1 MNPVTISMDNF
12 NEVFNQYDRYI
23 KAIANKYMIK
33 GYDFDD
39 LVSIAYGTLMRCI
52 QHYKI
57 EIPQIYDILP
67 RTGCMGCPYSRNI
80 EEELKSLSDN
90 QYKYVVSLFKKSYDV
105 KGVKY

>member
-23 KAIANKYMIK
+23 KAIANKYTVK

-52 QHYKI
+52 HH
-57 EIPQIYDILP
+57 
-67 RTGCMGCPYSRNI
+67 
-80 EEELKSLSDN
+80 
-90 QYKYVVSLFKKSYDV
+90 
-105 KGVKY
+105 